1 MNNDTKQ
8 HNTLSFL
15 ESWSEKSTRW
25 IGSPA
30 SVVIH
35 TIVFGIFFWL
45 GYTGHDWEKILL
57 VLTTL
62 VSLEAIY
69 LSIFIQMSINRNT
82 ESLEDVEEGLDEI
95 QDDVVEIQENVGEIQ
110 EDVDEIQEDV
120 GEIQED
126 IDEIQDDVEEIT
138 GEDEPQLSDHEKTH
152 MTLEKIE
159 KNLQK
164 LMEDFQ
170 TLQKQ
175 KGE

>member
-1 MNNDTKQ
+1 MSMNNDNKQ
-8 HNTLSFL
+8 KNTLSFL
-15 ESWSEKSTRW
+15 ESWSGKSTRW
-25 IGSPA
+25 IGSTQ
-30 SVVIH
+30 SLVLHTVI
-35 TIVFGIFFWL
+35 FGIFFWL

-95 QDDVVEIQENVGEIQ
+95 Q
-110 EDVDEIQEDV
+110 EDVDEIQENVDEIQDDV
-120 GEIQED
+120 EEIQED

-138 GEDEPQLSDHEKTH
+138 AEEEPQLSDHQRTH

-164 LMEDFQ
+164 LMDDFH

-175 KGE
+175 KEE